1 MSGALSWQETIR
13 AIVVEEL
20 ERAEERR
27 KAVVEP
33 VEAKA
38 AGVADNDVMSAD
50 EAALFLGVDRKTVYG
65 YARRGEIPHRQ
76 IGRRMLFSRSAL
88 VSWLS
93 VCKAASNR
101 KGR

>member
-1 MSGALSWQETIR
+1 MPSWQETIR

-20 ERAEERR
+20 ERMEERT
-27 KAVVEP
+27 KSLLVAAP
-33 VEAKA
+33 AKA

-50 EAALFLGVDRKTVYG
+50 EAAVFLGLDRKTVYG
-65 YARRGEIPHRQ
+65 YARRGEIPHQQ
-76 IGRRMLFSRSAL
+76 IGRRILFSRSAL